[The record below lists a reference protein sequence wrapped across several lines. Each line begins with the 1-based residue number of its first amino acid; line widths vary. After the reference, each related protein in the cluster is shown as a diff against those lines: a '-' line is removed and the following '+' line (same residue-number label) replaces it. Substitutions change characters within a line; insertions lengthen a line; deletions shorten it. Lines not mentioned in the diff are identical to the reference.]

1 MNEVY
6 MGFTGWDI
14 LTVVIIAAAVAFLL
28 RTIANFIDESVWKM
42 KAGVSKESEE
52 LDLATVPWSDP
63 IKETDEMY
71 VFRDGFPVT
80 EGHLLFVPKYN
91 DPEAV
96 NYCLTEAYLT
106 GVDMQLRGAFE
117 GFNIGLNQGETA
129 GQTVMWPHVHLIP
142 RRTGDM
148 KDPRGGVR
156 HVIPSQGNYRLEN
169 STYIDPR
176 FDKTPK

>member
-1 MNEVY
+1 MNGTFL
-6 MGFTGWDI
+6 GFTISDI
-14 LTVVIIAAAVAFLL
+14 FIVIFLAAIVAFLL
-28 RTIANFIDESVWKM
+28 RKIMFFIEESVTKLYNGAEEN
-42 KAGVSKESEE
+42 KE

-63 IKETDEMY
+63 ILETDEMY

-80 EGHLLFVPKYN
+80 NGHLLFVPKYN
-91 DPEAV
+91 EPGYVCDCFV
-96 NYCLTEAYLT
+96 EAYRQGLQ
-106 GVDMQLRGAFE
+106 MQQVGQWD
-117 GFNIGLNQGETA
+117 GFNIGLNQGEAA

-142 RRTGDM
+142 RRKGDM
-148 KDPRGGVR
+148 QDPRGGVR

>member
-1 MNEVY
+1 MNETVM

-14 LTVVIIAAAVAFLL
+14 LTVVFLAVIVALILRKLMAF
-28 RTIANFIDESVWKM
+28 IEESVTKHV
-42 KAGVSKESEE
+42 KNPNE
-52 LDLATVPWSDP
+52 LDLANVPWSDP
-63 IKETDEMY
+63 ILENEDFY

-91 DPEAV
+91 DSETINLCFRA
-96 NYCLTEAYLT
+96 AYLT
-106 GVDMQLRGAFE
+106 GVDMQMQGAFE
-117 GFNIGLNQGETA
+117 GFNIGMNQGETA
-129 GQTVMWPHVHLIP
+129 GQTVMWPHIHMIP
-142 RRTGDM
+142 RRKGDM
-148 KDPRGGVR
+148 QDPRGGVR